1 MAKKTKKQLSLI
13 DTDALLK
20 TLEARF
26 EKNTKRHK
34 NIEWSKVL
42 TRLKTNA
49 EKMWTLNE
57 MEKTDGEPDVIGQDK
72 KSGEF
77 IFVDCAAESP

>member
-1 MAKKTKKQLSLI
+1 MAKKTKKQLSLV

-26 EKNTKRHK
+26 ENNLIRHK

-42 TRLKTNA
+42 VRLKANA
-49 EKMWTLNE
+49 EKLWTLNE